1 MKKLQAQTAV
11 KIISVTVAVIL
22 MAVAVVVL
30 IQPQPRLVKEAYS
43 SYYLES
49 DLSVVDALKNNT
61 LYGNNVS
68 LTDPA
73 VIYNNITKG
82 IFIQLDLEYIP
93 SISKDSEISYSYS
106 VTLLSANP
114 SWHKLSYQ
122 LNGKM
127 NASSNAT
134 EDFMYPVNVSSNVSF
149 GNSINRELGYTSGYS
164 YSLLFQA
171 LATSPY
177 GSSSSNVTLSLGSVT
192 DGISGPSDNP
202 LSGTLYRNATIP
214 GKVIIKLPI
223 DYAYVLIAAGVA
235 LLIYPAATVKRKKPD
250 PVRKFKQENADN
262 LIEVAVGPPEDAIE
276 IARTEDVFKM
286 ASFVERPVFSH
297 EDVIYIE
304 IDGRTYFAEIKK

>member
-1 MKKLQAQTAV
+1 MKKLQAQTVV
-11 KIISVTVAVIL
+11 KVISVTLAVIL
-22 MAVAVVVL
+22 LAVAVVVL
-30 IQPQPRLVKEAYS
+30 VQPQPTLVKEAYS

-68 LTDPA
+68 LTDPG

-82 IFIQLDLEYIP
+82 IFVQLVLDYIP
-93 SISKDSEISYSYS
+93 STANDSEISYSYS
-106 VTLLSANP
+106 VTLLSASP
-114 SWHKLSYQ
+114 SWHKLSYE

-127 NASSNAT
+127 NATSDT
-134 EDFMYPVNVSSNVSF
+134 QKDIMFPVNVSSNVSF

-171 LATSPY
+171 LATSSY
-177 GSSSSNVTLSLGSVT
+177 GSSSSNVTLNLGSVT
-192 DGISGPSDNP
+192 DGISGPSDSP

-223 DYAYVLIAAGVA
+223 DYAYVLMAAGVA
-235 LLIYPAATVKRKKPD
+235 LIIYPASTVKRKKPD
-250 PVRKFKQENADN
+250 PVRKFKHENADN

-297 EDVIYIE
+297 EDRIYIE

>member
-1 MKKLQAQTAV
+1 
-11 KIISVTVAVIL
+11 
-22 MAVAVVVL
+22 
-30 IQPQPRLVKEAYS
+30 
-43 SYYLES
+43 
-49 DLSVVDALKNNT
+49 
-61 LYGNNVS
+61 
-68 LTDPA
+68 
-73 VIYNNITKG
+73 
-82 IFIQLDLEYIP
+82 
-93 SISKDSEISYSYS
+93 
-106 VTLLSANP
+106 
-114 SWHKLSYQ
+114 
-122 LNGKM
+122 M

-134 EDFMYPVNVSSNVSF
+134 KDLIYPVNVSSNVSF

-192 DGISGPSDNP
+192 DGISGPSDSP

-214 GKVIIKLPI
+214 GKVIVKLPL
-223 DYAYVLIAAGVA
+223 DYAYALIAAGIA

-250 PVRKFKQENADN
+250 PIRKFKQENADN
-262 LIEVAVGPPEDAIE
+262 LIEVTVGPPEDAIE

-297 EDVIYIE
+297 EDRIYIE